1 MRLQNSLF
9 YVRLTRWLKK
19 MRISYDNSYDIR
31 ISIID
36 WIYNIVGFNYPPHLK
51 VFIDGGCFNRRIT
64 E

>member
-1 MRLQNSLF
+1 
-9 YVRLTRWLKK
+9 